1 MYYLSLIFRLA
12 ALRHLPQPIICE
24 TKPLVTCHQR
34 FPRASSSSPIFN
46 FDLLLASV
54 ILAFALIGT
63 YDNTVSWYF
72 DNQLKSI
79 LPSELLSVEHACE
92 LGLKLS

>member
-1 MYYLSLIFRLA
+1 MYYFSLIFRLA
-12 ALRHLPQPIICE
+12 ALRHLPQPITCE
-24 TKPLVTCHQR
+24 TKPLVTCHPR

-46 FDLLLASV
+46 FDLL
-54 ILAFALIGT
+54 LAFALIGT

>member
-24 TKPLVTCHQR
+24 TKPLVTCHPR
-34 FPRASSSSPIFN
+34 FPRASSSSPIFS

-63 YDNTVSWYF
+63 YDNPVSWYF